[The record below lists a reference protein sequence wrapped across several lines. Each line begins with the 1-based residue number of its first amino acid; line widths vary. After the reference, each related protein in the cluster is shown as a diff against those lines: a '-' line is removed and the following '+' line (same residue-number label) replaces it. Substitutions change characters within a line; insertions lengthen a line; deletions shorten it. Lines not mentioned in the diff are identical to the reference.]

1 MELTSG
7 FTLRDR
13 YIIKSQLGRGGMGAV
28 YLAEDTALDQLVA
41 VKTNLNPSQQSQRQ
55 FETEARLLAK
65 LRHPNLPLVFDHFII
80 DNIQYLVMDYIPG
93 EDLSQILEK
102 EGPQAVY
109 KVLEWAD
116 QISSALTYLHTQDPP
131 VIHRDIKPANLKIQ
145 PDGKIVLVDFG
156 IAKASEG
163 DTTVGAR
170 GYSPGF
176 APPEQYSDA
185 VTGPYSD
192 QYSFAA
198 TMYTLLT
205 GHAPPESVDMMF
217 GQKTLTPTRTFAPK
231 VPLHVDNAIQR
242 ALQVEPDKRYHSIE
256 QFLTALTDPS
266 ALAGASTEPAVPQAA
281 DATLVLPQ
289 VHDLAEPTIAAQDA
303 TQAVQDATQA
313 AQEIT
318 QEVPDA
324 SQAGQDATLAAQDF
338 TQPVQDATQVE
349 QGVTHAVSEPPQKQ
363 PPAEARTKPNRMP
376 FYLVGIF
383 VVAAVVVG
391 AFLLFG
397 GGDGETNEV
406 AALPS
411 ETISALDVL
420 PSDTPEPTNTQTPNT
435 PLPTITPTTLPSQ
448 EPTIT
453 QTPPPQPTPLGFG
466 GKIAFVSDRDNSGY
480 DQIFLMDSDGSNLT
494 QLTFD
499 ETDKSWPMWSP
510 DGSQIMY
517 VADGGLGLYNTPLNL
532 DIWVMD
538 ADGSNQTN
546 LTQTKFDDEDPAWSP
561 DGSQIIFVSRR
572 YGGSRQLM
580 VMNADGSDQRRVSN
594 EFEEYNPTFSPDG
607 QTLMF
612 SSTFFFTL
620 NVRQWDENNHPP
632 EAQDLYDLEP
642 QLYDNRWDEP
652 DRIGKAIEP
661 AWSPNGD
668 WIVFVRTSGNNRRIY
683 LLDANSDGAT
693 VRYLETPGLNFDPAW
708 SPDSL
713 WIVFTTTRDGNPEIY
728 TMDFGGRFQTN
739 LTNYSGVDK
748 MPSWQPLQ

>member
-1 MELTSG
+1 MELTPG
-7 FTLRDR
+7 YTLKDR
-13 YIIKSQLGRGGMGAV
+13 YVIKNQLGKGGMGAV

-41 VKTNLNPSQQSQRQ
+41 VKANLNPSQQSQRQ
-55 FETEARLLAK
+55 FEIEARLLAK

-80 DNIQYLVMDYIPG
+80 DDVQYLVMDYIPG

-116 QISSALTYLHTQDPP
+116 QISSALTYLHSQDPP
-131 VIHRDIKPANLKIQ
+131 IIHRDIKPANLKIQ

-198 TMYTLLT
+198 TLYTLLT
-205 GHAPPESVDMMF
+205 GNPPPESVDMMF
-217 GQKTLTPTRTFAPK
+217 GQKTLTPSRTFSPK
-231 VPLHVDNAIQR
+231 VPLHVDAAIQR
-242 ALQVEPDKRYHSIE
+242 AMQIEPDKRYDSVA

-266 ALAGASTEPAVPQAA
+266 ALAEDTVITPSAEFEDATLRQQPSQDLPLTTQGGPAPTQAMQEEATQGIPEPTLGLQEPTLPAA
-281 DATLVLPQ
+281 DAPSKPKPKR
-289 VHDLAEPTIAAQDA
+289 LA
-303 TQAVQDATQA
+303 
-313 AQEIT
+313 
-318 QEVPDA
+318 
-324 SQAGQDATLAAQDF
+324 
-338 TQPVQDATQVE
+338 
-349 QGVTHAVSEPPQKQ
+349 
-363 PPAEARTKPNRMP
+363 
-376 FYLVGIF
+376 FYLLGLV

-391 AFLLFG
+391 AVLLFG
-397 GGDGETNEV
+397 GEKDDSSTEV
-406 AALPS
+406 AAIPSATNAAQISLPS
-411 ETISALDVL
+411 STPQ
-420 PSDTPEPTNTQTPNT
+420 PSDTDIPAASVSTD
-435 PLPTITPTTLPSQ
+435 TPTPMPTQ

-453 QTPPPQPTPLGFG
+453 QTPPPQPTPLGAG
-466 GKIAFVSDRDNSGY
+466 GKIAFVSDRDGSGY
-480 DQIFLMDSDGSNLT
+480 DQIFVMDSDGGNVT

-510 DGSQIMY
+510 DGSQILY
-517 VADGGLGLYNTPLNL
+517 AADGGLGLYNTALNL

-546 LTQTKFDDEDPAWSP
+546 LTQTKGVDEDPIWSP
-561 DGSQIIFVSRR
+561 DGSKIVFVSHRF
-572 YGGSRQLM
+572 GGTRQLT
-580 VMNADGSDQRRVSN
+580 VMNTDGSDQQRVSI

-607 QTLMF
+607 NTLMF

-620 NVRQWDENNHPP
+620 NVRVWDENDHPP
-632 EAQDLYDLEP
+632 DAQNLYDLEP
-642 QLYDNRWDEP
+642 QLYDVRWDEP

-668 WIVFVRTSGNNRRIY
+668 WIVFVRTSGNNRRIF
-683 LLDANSDGAT
+683 LLDANSNGAT
-693 VRYLETPGLNFDPAW
+693 VRSLDTPGLNYDPAW
-708 SPDSL
+708 SPDSY
-713 WIVFTTTRDGNPEIY
+713 WIVFTSSRDGNWEIY

-739 LTNYSGVDK
+739 LTNHPARDK
-748 MPSWQPLQ
+748 MPSWQPLP